1 MKAVRVHEFGG
12 AEVLQY
18 ENVPDLVAGP
28 GQVVMKVEA
37 IGVNPVETYIRAGMH
52 AIRPVLPFTPGSD
65 AAGTVLSAGEGVSDL
80 QAR

>member
-1 MKAVRVHEFGG
+1 MKAVRVHEFGEW
-12 AEVLQY
+12 EVLQY

-52 AIRPVLPFTPGSD
+52 AIRPELPFIPGSD
-65 AAGTVLSAGEGVSDL
+65 AAGTVLSVGEGVSDL
-80 QAR
+80 